1 MSNDKKFMAVIG
13 WCEKAIA
20 QSGQYEWYASLTD
33 KEKHD
38 VIMAMVNVANKAIDK
53 LEEVVA

>member
-1 MSNDKKFMAVIG
+1 MSNDGKLMTVIG

-33 KEKHD
+33 EEKHD
-38 VIMAMVNVANKAIDK
+38 VIMAMVNVSSKALDK
-53 LEEVVA
+53 LEEI

>member
-1 MSNDKKFMAVIG
+1 MSNDEKFMAVIG
-13 WCEKAIA
+13 LCEKAIA

-38 VIMAMVNVANKAIDK
+38 VIMAMVTVSSKALDK
-53 LEEVVA
+53 LEDVA

>member
-1 MSNDKKFMAVIG
+1 MSNDEKFMAVVG

-38 VIMAMVNVANKAIDK
+38 VIRAMVNVSSKALDK